1 MKPKPRINV
10 SIPTTKITTSHKL
23 IKHLFWTSK
32 SSKKTNKK
40 KKRKMVAIVARATG
54 SQGSAAT
61 QQAGR
66 TQVLQAVP
74 SRNTP

>member
-1 MKPKPRINV
+1 
-10 SIPTTKITTSHKL
+10 
-23 IKHLFWTSK
+23 
-32 SSKKTNKK
+32 
-40 KKRKMVAIVARATG
+40 MVAIVARATG

-74 SRNTP
+74 SRNTPWDHVSILILYYFNYKSSFIWFINLLNINLNEMSLMFKSFICI